1 MQACPFGDMEGL
13 RIAAEMEKRGGEF
26 YRLAARVSRAQD
38 TKDLLT
44 SLAADEAV
52 HLHEF
57 QRLYAKAEAEN
68 RAPYSPERA
77 AYLTALAAEI
87 AFPEGVVGLAGQLE
101 SPQAILQ
108 SAIRSE
114 EDSIRFYTEL
124 TKATGCQP
132 MASVFEDI
140 IRQET
145 GHLHRLQKMLS
156 ELT

>member
-1 MQACPFGDMEGL
+1 MQTCPFGDLEGL

-26 YRLAARVSRAQD
+26 YRLAARVSRSQE

-52 HLHEF
+52 HLKEF
-57 QRLYAKAEAEN
+57 QRLYEKAESEN
-68 RAPYSPERA
+68 RDPYPPERA
-77 AYLTALAAEI
+77 TYLSAMAAEI
-87 AFPEGVVGLAGQLE
+87 AFPEGVVGLAGKLE
-101 SPQAILQ
+101 SPRAILENAIQ
-108 SAIRSE
+108 SE
-114 EDSIRFYTEL
+114 LDSIRFYTEL
-124 TKATGCQP
+124 TKATDCAP

-156 ELT
+156 EL